1 MATEMAV
8 ETRYVE
14 VLLPLKL
21 KDALTYRLPEGW
33 SASVGDWVQ
42 VPLRG
47 HLALGV
53 VLRVSDRAPAGV
65 SLSAIAEVAARVEKP
80 PVSGEELAFW
90 HAVADYYLCTPGEVF
105 KAAYNAGLQ
114 RAMLQPEAP
123 ARRKKRAAKK
133 QDAPVSA
140 ASAAAAVADDVL
152 ADAPAFEMKPLS
164 EAQGA
169 ALERIRGGFAA
180 GKPVLL
186 AGVTGSGKTEIYL
199 HLAAEQLRQGRDV
212 LYLVPEIAVS
222 KQLQQRIADVFGDR
236 LLVFHSQTTVPQR
249 YKVIDTLRRD
259 PTPRIVLG
267 TRSAVFLPLRN
278 PGLVVIDEEHDRSYK
293 QDDMAP
299 RYNGRDAALM
309 LAARR
314 GASVLLGSATP
325 SCEALYNVQT
335 RKFVRVALPERFHG
349 GEDPKVE
356 LIDTTRE
363 RRLGN
368 MQGSFSRK
376 LLKEMAAVLEA
387 GQQVLVFRS
396 RRAYAPVVQCEACGE
411 PVRCPHCNVTLS
423 YHKFNNTLSCHYC
436 GYHRSFTMRCPS
448 CGEVA
453 LAERGAGTEKLEE
466 ELQDAFPG
474 RTVARFDADT
484 TERKT
489 VQEKLIRD
497 FAAGRIDILVGTQMI
512 SKGFD
517 FAKLALV
524 VVVSADSLFAVPDFR
539 SDERA
544 FQLITQLMGR
554 SGRRGAQGRIV
565 IQTAQPDHPVLQRLL
580 RAGQPGAPSAGMLE
594 ERRQFAYPPYVRM
607 ISVTIKDR
615 YEGRVWNVCRLV
627 KEAADAVGIADIAGP
642 ITPAVDVVAGEHIAQ
657 FWVKLPRSRGLAAAK
672 RAFADRLEQIER
684 DFKGQTGIIVD
695 VDPL

>member
-1 MATEMAV
+1 MGTEMAV

-123 ARRKKRAAKK
+123 ARRKKRASKK
-133 QDAPVSA
+133 QEELAPG
-140 ASAAAAVADDVL
+140 ASSAVADEMR

-249 YKVIDTLRRD
+249 YRVIDTLRRD

-278 PGLVVIDEEHDRSYK
+278 PGLIVIDEEHDRSYK
-293 QDDMAP
+293 QDDTAP

-580 RAGQPGAPSAGMLE
+580 RAGQPGASSAGMLE

-607 ISVTIKDR
+607 ISVTVKDR

-657 FWVKLPRSRGLAAAK
+657 FWVKLSRSRGLAAVK

>member
-133 QDAPVSA
+133 QEGLAPG
-140 ASAAAAVADDVL
+140 ASAADADEMR

-249 YKVIDTLRRD
+249 YRVIDTLRRD

-278 PGLVVIDEEHDRSYK
+278 PGLVVTLY
-293 QDDMAP
+293 
-299 RYNGRDAALM
+299 
-309 LAARR
+309 
-314 GASVLLGSATP
+314 T
-325 SCEALYNVQT
+325 EA
-335 RKFVRVALPERFHG
+335 
-349 GEDPKVE
+349 
-356 LIDTTRE
+356 
-363 RRLGN
+363 
-368 MQGSFSRK
+368 
-376 LLKEMAAVLEA
+376 
-387 GQQVLVFRS
+387 
-396 RRAYAPVVQCEACGE
+396 
-411 PVRCPHCNVTLS
+411 
-423 YHKFNNTLSCHYC
+423 
-436 GYHRSFTMRCPS
+436 
-448 CGEVA
+448 
-453 LAERGAGTEKLEE
+453 
-466 ELQDAFPG
+466 
-474 RTVARFDADT
+474 
-484 TERKT
+484 
-489 VQEKLIRD
+489 
-497 FAAGRIDILVGTQMI
+497 
-512 SKGFD
+512 
-517 FAKLALV
+517 
-524 VVVSADSLFAVPDFR
+524 
-539 SDERA
+539 
-544 FQLITQLMGR
+544 
-554 SGRRGAQGRIV
+554 
-565 IQTAQPDHPVLQRLL
+565 
-580 RAGQPGAPSAGMLE
+580 
-594 ERRQFAYPPYVRM
+594 
-607 ISVTIKDR
+607 
-615 YEGRVWNVCRLV
+615 
-627 KEAADAVGIADIAGP
+627 
-642 ITPAVDVVAGEHIAQ
+642 
-657 FWVKLPRSRGLAAAK
+657 
-672 RAFADRLEQIER
+672 
-684 DFKGQTGIIVD
+684 
-695 VDPL
+695 